1 MPRNAFFFFF
11 VRISLLK
18 SQILHWV
25 VLLVLF
31 TLYMKNR
38 KHGRSTLPQA
48 TWPAGERTEH
58 SFQGRDINTESCSSS
73 RAQGEQRNLVGK
85 GDARHKT
92 GSLHLFFDPPPRS
105 SHSLLTATQ
114 RSAPAETPRPKKIS
128 NRGIKP
134 LRPPQKEREAKE
146 EESSRNTGRRK
157 RTTGLRR
164 SAGGCLSVPTAATGS

>member
-1 MPRNAFFFFF
+1 MEGRPCLRRRGLRGRGPSIPFRAVILTRSPALPPGPRAKSETWWERETLGTKLGHCIF
-11 VRISLLK
+11 SL
-18 SQILHWV
+18 I
-25 VLLVLF
+25 
-31 TLYMKNR
+31 
-38 KHGRSTLPQA
+38 
-48 TWPAGERTEH
+48 
-58 SFQGRDINTESCSSS
+58 
-73 RAQGEQRNLVGK
+73 
-85 GDARHKT
+85 
-92 GSLHLFFDPPPRS
+92 PPPRS

>member
-1 MPRNAFFFFF
+1 MEGRPCLRRRGLRGRGPSVPFRA
-11 VRISLLK
+11 V
-18 SQILHWV
+18 IL
-25 VLLVLF
+25 
-31 TLYMKNR
+31 T
-38 KHGRSTLPQA
+38 RSPALPQA
-48 TWPAGERTEH
+48 
-58 SFQGRDINTESCSSS
+58 
-73 RAQGEQRNLVGK
+73 QGEKRNLVGK

-92 GSLHLFFDPPPRS
+92 GSLHLFFDPPPPRS

-146 EESSRNTGRRK
+146 EESSRNTGRRT